1 MNHFQL
7 GSKGGGGGSSIAC
20 VFIVTLLHYFH
31 ISTFF
36 WMFVEGKRDF
46 NAHELK
52 GAFRFNLFAK
62 INPRSL
68 AGTWFIHYLLK
79 GKLWNTFVRDFGGSN
94 GNNKSEILINLF
106 LGLYLYILVVE
117 TLTRENFKLRVY
129 VCIGWGKFNEIFKSS
144 LDYSVRAAVFH
155 FSLNEFPLNRNH

>member
-62 INPRSL
+62 INPSQSCRNMVHTL
-68 AGTWFIHYLLK
+68 FTKRKIMKHIRAR
-79 GKLWNTFVRDFGGSN
+79 LW
-94 GNNKSEILINLF
+94 
-106 LGLYLYILVVE
+106 GLE
-117 TLTRENFKLRVY
+117 WKQQ
-129 VCIGWGKFNEIFKSS
+129 K
-144 LDYSVRAAVFH
+144 
-155 FSLNEFPLNRNH
+155 